1 MDKRKLNQWLKERNK
16 AVLSCNVQMLK
27 SFYYKWLAL
36 GVYQIKTLPSDK
48 VIEISMR
55 KMILTMKDATPE
67 QKEEAKKWLLERGY
81 SPEA

>member
-1 MDKRKLNQWLKERNK
+1 MDERKFNQWLKERNK
-16 AVLSCNVQMLK
+16 AVLSCNVQMFK

-55 KMILTMKDATPE
+55 KMILTMKDATPK
-67 QKEEAKKWLLERGY
+67 QKEEAKKWLLERGH
-81 SPEA
+81 SPEE

>member
-1 MDKRKLNQWLKERNK
+1 MDERKLNQWLKERNK

-27 SFYYKWLAL
+27 SFYYKWSAL

-81 SPEA
+81 SPEP